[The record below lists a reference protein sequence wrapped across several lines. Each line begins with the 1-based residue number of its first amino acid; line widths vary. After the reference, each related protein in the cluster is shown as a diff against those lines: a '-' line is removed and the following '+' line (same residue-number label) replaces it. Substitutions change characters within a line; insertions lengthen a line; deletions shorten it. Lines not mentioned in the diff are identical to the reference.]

1 MKRTTNIKWIEAS
14 RTASAV
20 SLLLLALL
28 TSLVAVRANPTGGSV
43 TQGAATFKTSGN
55 QFIITQTSGNAYVN
69 WQSFNIGAGETTT
82 FVQPSPTSVT
92 WNNINDV
99 NPSQIL
105 GNLNANGYVVL
116 QNSSGFYIGGN
127 ALITAHGLILT
138 TASTPPLNLSTG
150 GSWEFDAPPPA
161 AKIINY
167 GKINITGAGSAFL
180 IASDIENAND
190 GTFAGTISAPGGRIG
205 LYAGQKVLV
214 SLSPDGRG
222 LSAHVTLPEGS
233 VDNQGNLIAD
243 AGSIAAQA
251 QFVNQNGLV
260 QANSV
265 QNNNGVIEFVASD
278 SLNLSSSSVISARG
292 DSQGSSSGGS
302 VSLISGNGFSDQ
314 AGSSINVSG
323 GIQGGA
329 GGRIS
334 VSAPVMNAVLSTL
347 SGQANAGFANGSL
360 SINTAD
366 IFLNFDGSPV
376 PGNLALN
383 VNELFTSF
391 SQIKLQA
398 SDNIELNSIWNLA
411 PKAGVPGMVSLSA
424 GNMITLDNGSGIA
437 VDAGRI
443 TLNAKMVNLDGQLQA
458 NSVKNANGAIEID
471 ASDSLNL
478 GANSSISAI
487 GDSTVTSASPGGFV
501 ILRSGNSYADTTTST
516 IDVSGNSQGATG
528 FVEIFG
534 ANVADA
540 TSINSSINGLTAS
553 SFFSQNHLFINPYDL
568 TFSTS
573 ATDPIS
579 GNVQFSDLAAY
590 SQIDFYALDN
600 ISLGSDWSLANQNS
614 TATLNLTAGNNISLD
629 YSILAGN
636 GWSVS
641 LAAGSG
647 ALPADGGIYMN
658 GGSVV
663 QAQDGNINLW
673 ALSDVM
679 VDSGAVRTLNGGS
692 ITVTAQQGDV
702 NTGDNTAGYTFGL
715 GRNTAGP
722 YYAVN
727 SANLGGISTA
737 AGGNVTINA
746 GLDVISY
753 LPVQS
758 DYVNAAGDA
767 GAGAF
772 GTQAGNVT
780 ITAGRNVYGHY
791 VVANGTGTIAA
802 GGDVGA
808 PVSVLENNSGEG
820 FALSLIKGSWIVDA
834 PNGSVYV
841 QDVRNPNGIFGEKKG
856 LSAANYN
863 GYHLFNYDS
872 LASVAFNAGD
882 SVEITGFD
890 APHSPPSNSSLFI
903 PILLPPSFAVTTGS
917 GDFVLDTTVTLFP
930 SSDQNLNLNI
940 GGNFVGVSDGNPINL
955 VMSDS
960 ASSRWTQD
968 GDFGTGDH
976 AATLTPQND
985 PSLVEITVAG
995 GMSDVN
1001 IYTTKA
1007 TEITV
1012 GGDMVNSGFVGQN
1025 QNAGDV
1031 TSINV
1036 AGQISDSPF
1045 YTFADLT
1052 DPITSANPQQP
1063 GVWDSVFLLAVN
1075 PAMVD
1080 QITSFDAKTVPGAN
1094 GLAYYLKTQNYL
1106 LFPSDAGNSSS
1117 YGSNPGFLYDSSSKQ
1132 LGFAGNTGQL
1142 ISPAQLAA
1150 LQGGTFTVLVA
1161 DSKGVPILDANNHLQ
1176 VISYT
1181 FSAAPA
1187 IAGLYSDGLK
1197 ASSTSELGFQ
1207 IGGPGTFDI
1216 HAGSID
1222 LGNSPGIVSYGFG
1235 GKYGYLQDATGA
1247 LGSGGAA
1254 INLDVDGDVSMI
1266 TSAIDSIDG
1275 GDVNV
1280 KVGGEL
1286 KISQGNFDFQTSSC
1300 YGIYTSGYS
1309 DVHVTAGGDI
1319 DIGSGCIGAFN
1330 GGSVYVTSLNGD
1342 VNAGNGANKALFIYG
1357 IFPSPSTG
1365 LPIFGT
1371 IGDLADPD
1379 SLRADPAPFGSGI
1392 LAEFPT
1398 PKYQLPGGL
1407 TQPGDIFVDTPNGN
1421 IVSSR
1426 GGISQFALDGSI
1438 AGGPVVTLNAGT
1450 SGITATPGQGNITLG
1465 QGGVVGGTINIT
1477 ASGTVEGLIV
1487 SRQSANINVAQGFN
1501 GTVLSGGSANFSGGG
1516 SVAGTVVGIGGVSV
1530 AGNATVTATVLS
1542 QNVTIGNGASLST
1555 LGTSANATSASQS
1568 AAQQSSSDAKQQL
1581 ASDDGNTDDE
1591 KRKKRPAL
1599 LHVKRVTIILPKAS

>member
-1 MKRTTNIKWIEAS
+1 MKQTKNIKWIVAS
-14 RTASAV
+14 RTVAAV
-20 SLLLLALL
+20 ILLLLASS
-28 TSLVAVRANPTGGSV
+28 TCPVAVRANPVGGSV
-43 TQGAATFKTSGN
+43 TQGGATFKTSGN
-55 QFIITQTSGNAYVN
+55 QFTITQTSGSAYVN

-82 FVQPSPTSVT
+82 FVQPSSTSVI
-92 WNNINDV
+92 WNNINDA
-99 NPSQIL
+99 NASQIL
-105 GNLNANGYVVL
+105 GTLNANGYVVL
-116 QNSSGFYIGGN
+116 QNASGFYIGGD
-127 ALITAHGLILT
+127 ASITAHGLILT
-138 TASTPPLNLSTG
+138 TASTPPLNLSSG

-167 GKINITGAGSAFL
+167 GKINITGAGWAFL

-190 GTFAGTISAPGGRIG
+190 GTHAGTVSAPGGKIG

-222 LSAHVTLPEGS
+222 LSATVTLPEGS
-233 VDNQGNLIAD
+233 VDNEGNLIAD

-278 SLNLSSSSVISARG
+278 SLNI
-292 DSQGSSSGGS
+292 
-302 VSLISGNGFSDQ
+302 
-314 AGSSINVSG
+314 
-323 GIQGGA
+323 
-329 GGRIS
+329 
-334 VSAPVMNAVLSTL
+334 
-347 SGQANAGFANGSL
+347 
-360 SINTAD
+360 
-366 IFLNFDGSPV
+366 
-376 PGNLALN
+376 
-383 VNELFTSF
+383 
-391 SQIKLQA
+391 
-398 SDNIELNSIWNLA
+398 
-411 PKAGVPGMVSLSA
+411 
-424 GNMITLDNGSGIA
+424 
-437 VDAGRI
+437 
-443 TLNAKMVNLDGQLQA
+443 
-458 NSVKNANGAIEID
+458 
-471 ASDSLNL
+471 
-478 GANSSISAI
+478 GANSAISAK
-487 GDSTVTSASPGGFV
+487 GDSTSASASPGGFV
-501 ILRSGNSYADTTTST
+501 VLKAANSFADTGTSA

-540 TSINSSINGLTAS
+540 TSINSSINGVSAS
-553 SFFSQNHLFINPYDL
+553 SFYSQNHLFINPYDL

-573 ATDPIS
+573 GTDPTS

-590 SQIDFYALDN
+590 SQIDFHALDD

-614 TATLNLTAGNNISLD
+614 AAALNLTAGNDINLD
-629 YSILAGN
+629 YSIVAGN
-636 GWSVS
+636 NWSVG
-641 LAAGSG
+641 LTAGSG
-647 ALPADGGIYMN
+647 SSPLNGGIYLN

-663 QAQDGNINLW
+663 QTQDGNINLW
-673 ALSDVM
+673 ALNEVIVED
-679 VDSGAVRTLNGGS
+679 GAVRTLKGGS
-692 ITVTAQQGDV
+692 IAVTAQQGDV
-702 NTGDNTAGYTFGL
+702 NTGDNTGGYTFGL

-746 GLDVISY
+746 GLDVVSY

-772 GTQAGNVT
+772 GAQAGNVT
-780 ITAGRNVYGHY
+780 INAGRNVYGHY
-791 VVANGTGTIAA
+791 VVADGTGTINA

-808 PVSVLENNSGEG
+808 PVSVLENNSGDG

-834 PNGSVYV
+834 PNGNIYV
-841 QDVRNPNGIFGEKKG
+841 QDVRNPNGIFGEKRG

-863 GYHLFNYDS
+863 GYHYFDYDS
-872 LASVAFNAGD
+872 SSSVAFNAGD
-882 SVEITGFD
+882 SVEITGYD
-890 APHSPPSNSSLFI
+890 APHTPPSNPSLFI
-903 PILLPPSFAVTTGS
+903 PILLPPSFTVTTGS
-917 GDFVLDTTVTLFP
+917 GDFVLDTTAILFP
-930 SSDQNLNLNI
+930 SADQNLNLNI
-940 GGNFVGVSDGNPINL
+940 GGNFVGVSSDGNPINL

-960 ASSRWTQD
+960 ASSRWTKD

-985 PSLVEITVAG
+985 PNPVEITVAG
-995 GMSDVN
+995 SMSDVN
-1001 IYTTKA
+1001 LYTTKA

-1012 GGDMVNSGFVGQN
+1012 GGDMINSGFVGQN
-1025 QNAGDV
+1025 QKAGDT

-1036 AGQISDSPF
+1036 TGQIYNSPF
-1045 YTFADLT
+1045 YTFASLT
-1052 DPITSANPQQP
+1052 DPITSANPQQSS
-1063 GVWDSVFLLAVN
+1063 VWDSVFLLAVN
-1075 PAMVD
+1075 PDMVD
-1080 QITSFDAKTVPGAN
+1080 QITSFDAKTAPGAN

-1106 LFPSDAGNSSS
+1106 LFPSDVGNSGS
-1117 YGSNPGFLYDSSSKQ
+1117 YGSNPGFIYDPSSKQ

-1150 LQGGTFTVLVA
+1150 LEGGTFTVLVA

-1187 IAGLYSDGLK
+1187 IAGLYEDGLK

-1207 IGGPGTFDI
+1207 IGGPGTFDV
-1216 HAGSID
+1216 HAGSMD

-1254 INLDVDGDVSMI
+1254 INLDVDGNLSMI

-1280 KVGGEL
+1280 KVGGEV

-1342 VNAGNGANKALFIYG
+1342 VNAGNGANKALFVYG
-1357 IFPSPSTG
+1357 IFLSPSTG

-1371 IGDLADPD
+1371 IGDLADPV
-1379 SLRADPAPFGSGI
+1379 SLQADPAPYGSGI

-1398 PKYQLPGGL
+1398 PKYQLAGGL
-1407 TQPGDIFVDTPNGN
+1407 TQPGNIFVDTPNGN
-1421 IVSSR
+1421 IISSR
-1426 GGISQFALDGSI
+1426 GGISQFALNGSI

-1450 SGITATPGQGNITLG
+1450 PGITATPGQGNITLG

-1477 ASGTVEGLIV
+1477 ASGAVEGLIV
-1487 SRQSANINVAQGFN
+1487 SRQNANINVAQGFT

-1530 AGNATVTATVLS
+1530 TGNAIVTATVLS
-1542 QNVTIGNGASLST
+1542 QNVTIGTGASLST

-1581 ASDDGNTDDE
+1581 ASDDTNADDE